1 MTTPAPHVLYLNG
14 LSVTE
19 NKLSG
24 LAAPVADGHAANKK
38 YVDDSVAA
46 TAAAAAAA
54 VTSLVDSAPAA
65 LNTLKELATA
75 LGDDASFATTVTN
88 SLAAKATILSL
99 TTETDRAI
107 AAEGVLRGDLAAE
120 LIVARA
126 AEKVLRDDLAAE
138 LVVARAAEGV
148 LRDDLAAELV
158 VARAAEKVLRDDLA
172 AELVVARAAEGVLRT
187 DLATLD
193 GQHDA
198 LQVLHTALRTE
209 HNTLKGQHD
218 ALQALHNTLRTEHN
232 ALASSTPSTT
242 SFGKVTEYIEALHNY
257 FFENAD
263 AENLKAKPTLPT
275 YDNSN

>member
-148 LRDDLAAELV
+148 LR
-158 VARAAEKVLRDDLA
+158 
-172 AELVVARAAEGVLRT
+172 T

>member
-148 LRDDLAAELV
+148 LR
-158 VARAAEKVLRDDLA
+158 
-172 AELVVARAAEGVLRT
+172 T

-193 GQHDA
+193 SQHD
-198 LQVLHTALRTE
+198 ALRTE
-209 HNTLKGQHD
+209 HDTLKGQHD
-218 ALQALHNTLRTEHN
+218 ALQSLHNTLRTEHN

-257 FFENAD
+257 FFNNAD
-263 AENLKAKPTLPT
+263 AENLKDKPTLPT
-275 YDNSN
+275 YDNTSSN

>member
-1 MTTPAPHVLYLNG
+1 MTTPAPHVLYLTG

-148 LRDDLAAELV
+148 LR
-158 VARAAEKVLRDDLA
+158 
-172 AELVVARAAEGVLRT
+172 T

-193 GQHDA
+193 SQHD
-198 LQVLHTALRTE
+198 ALRTE
-209 HNTLKGQHD
+209 HDTLKGQHD
-218 ALQALHNTLRTEHN
+218 ALQSLHNTLRTEHN

-257 FFENAD
+257 FFNNAD
-263 AENLKAKPTLPT
+263 AENLKDKPTLPT
-275 YDNSN
+275 YDNTSSN

>member
-148 LRDDLAAELV
+148 LR
-158 VARAAEKVLRDDLA
+158 
-172 AELVVARAAEGVLRT
+172 T

-193 GQHDA
+193 SQHD
-198 LQVLHTALRTE
+198 ALRTE
-209 HNTLKGQHD
+209 HDTLKGQHD
-218 ALQALHNTLRTEHN
+218 ALQALHTTLRTEHDALQSLHNTLRTEHN

-257 FFENAD
+257 FFNNAD
-263 AENLKAKPTLPT
+263 AENLKDKPTLPT
-275 YDNSN
+275 YDNTSSN

>member
-138 LVVARAAEGV
+138 LVVARAAE
-148 LRDDLAAELV
+148 
-158 VARAAEKVLRDDLA
+158 KVLRDDLA

-193 GQHDA
+193 SQHD
-198 LQVLHTALRTE
+198 ALRTE
-209 HNTLKGQHD
+209 HDTLKGQHD
-218 ALQALHNTLRTEHN
+218 ALQSLHNTLRTEHN

-257 FFENAD
+257 FFNNAD
-263 AENLKAKPTLPT
+263 AENLKDKPTLPT
-275 YDNSN
+275 YDNTSSN